1 MTTEAPDDDEAEG
14 ADSVAPAG
22 GADVS
27 RPALAAAK
35 KAATRARVTVT
46 RARVPGAAC

>member
-1 MTTEAPDDDEAEG
+1 VD
-14 ADSVAPAG
+14 ADSAAPAVG
-22 GADVS
+22 TDVS
-27 RPALAAAK
+27 MQALAAAR